1 MLNGINL
8 RLDIAEEKIIEFENM
23 CDSSTK
29 SGKEDVT
36 TFWYKIL
43 HYKWNGIYIICYL
56 YNFL

>member
-1 MLNGINL
+1 MKSTTWEMKHMLNGINL

-43 HYKWNGIYIICYL
+43 HYK
-56 YNFL
+56 